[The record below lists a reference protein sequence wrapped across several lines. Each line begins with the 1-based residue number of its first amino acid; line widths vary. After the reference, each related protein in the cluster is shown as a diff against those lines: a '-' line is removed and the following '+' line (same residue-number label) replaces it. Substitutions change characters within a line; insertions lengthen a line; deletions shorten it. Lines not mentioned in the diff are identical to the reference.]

1 MRSDTGSLR
10 LEKCH
15 GLWVSSLTSFA
26 SRFIVLNL
34 VIARSFIRILC
45 KLVKISVPKLA
56 NISTIWVPKRDFCP
70 LAYIFFFVF
79 GKFVVPY
86 FHENVRIVMK
96 NPLLGHFSCLNLF
109 VLFKIYNSLPASV
122 KFSLSSAH
130 SAIALADG
138 Q

>member
-56 NISTIWVPKRDFCP
+56 NISTIWVPKRDFFP
-70 LAYIFFFVF
+70 WRTFFFVF

-122 KFSLSSAH
+122 KFSLSSAN